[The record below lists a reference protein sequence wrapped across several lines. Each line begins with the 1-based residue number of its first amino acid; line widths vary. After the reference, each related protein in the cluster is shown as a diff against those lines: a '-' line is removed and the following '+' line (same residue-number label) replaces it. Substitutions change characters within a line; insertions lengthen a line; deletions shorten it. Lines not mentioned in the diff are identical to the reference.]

1 MKVSDIMTKDPACCE
16 PETSLKEVA
25 KLMLVNDCGEIPVVD
40 SQRTM
45 RPVGV
50 VTDRDI
56 VIRCVAEG
64 KNPLEAD
71 AGDVMS
77 SPVVTVTPD
86 MDIDEVGDM
95 MEEHQVRRIPVVD
108 EAGAI
113 CGIVAQADIAR
124 HAHPREVAEVVRE
137 VSR

>member
-16 PETSLKEVA
+16 PETSLQEVG

-77 SPVVTVTPD
+77 SPVVTVTPE
-86 MDIDEVGDM
+86 MDLDEVGDM

>member
-1 MKVSDIMTKDPACCE
+1 MDLYLVKRVFIHSTPPAGGECMKVSDIMTKDPACCE
-16 PETSLKEVA
+16 PETSLQEVA

-77 SPVVTVTPD
+77 SPVVTVTPE
-86 MDIDEVGDM
+86 MDI
-95 MEEHQVRRIPVVD
+95 
-108 EAGAI
+108 
-113 CGIVAQADIAR
+113 
-124 HAHPREVAEVVRE
+124 
-137 VSR
+137 

>member
-1 MKVSDIMTKDPACCE
+1 MKVSDVMTKDPACCT
-16 PETSLKEVA
+16 PETPLRDVA
-25 KLMLVNDCGEIPVVD
+25 RLMVECDCGEIPVVD
-40 SQRTM
+40 SKRTL

-56 VIRCVAEG
+56 VVRCVATG
-64 KNPLEAD
+64 RNPLEAEAED
-71 AGDVMS
+71 CMS

-86 MDIDEVGDM
+86 ADLEDGSDL
-95 MEEHQVRRIPVVD
+95 MEKHQLRRIPVVD
-108 EAGAI
+108 EAGAL

-124 HAHPREVAEVVRE
+124 HAPPREVAEVVRE